1 MFGIKETSMNNKK
14 IPYIIIMV
22 VLVVLLIYYIFEG
35 AYMFVSTGRISA
47 SAIYVPLLIVALMAG
62 ANALY
67 RLSEVLPMKYIVL
80 IIIVLLSLYSCT
92 ISNELRF
99 LTISYTSA

>member
-14 IPYIIIMV
+14 IPYIMIMV
-22 VLVVLLIYYIFEG
+22 MLVIFLIYYIFEG
-35 AYMFVSTGRISA
+35 AYMFVSPVRISK
-47 SAIYVPLLIVALMAG
+47 SAIYVLLLIVALMAG

-80 IIIVLLSLYSCT
+80 IIIAMLLLYSCT
-92 ISNELRF
+92 ISNELKY
-99 LTISYTSA
+99 LKYITT